1 MKVNIENN
9 LYLES
14 DSMQF
19 ILKEYNG
26 NEDKHGNPLY
36 KTHGYFPNIKSALK
50 HVMKMKIMNSTAS
63 NLIELREDIA
73 RIESMIN
80 SEFDWD
86 IVAENDLSVQ
96 EEAI

>member
-50 HVMKMKIMNSTAS
+50 HVMKMKIMNSTAA
-63 NLIELREDIA
+63 NLVELRSDIGKIE
-73 RIESMIN
+73 RIIN
-80 SEFDWD
+80 THFDWL
-86 IVAENDLSVQ
+86 IR
-96 EEAI
+96 EEAK